1 MQKLVDKSKTNECRI
16 SYLTIDRFDD
26 FFKFNQKI
34 YPKLQSLKNLKER
47 FCHQVFNNPLVEDKS
62 KPPVLVAY
70 NKENQII
77 GQLLG
82 NPFELYVGNNCKK
95 VFYNYGFYVLK
106 EYREAGIGTRLAKL
120 FVKDFKFFL
129 TVGVGPMSKNINLSF
144 GSIVANMYKFI
155 WFKNLFSLIKAISSP
170 MLKRKWFFNSNK
182 FNYSVE
188 FPKSILWKDFKFNL
202 VNSLDS
208 WEDSP
213 WDDKTLKFKR
223 SLEFINWHFLKNPAK
238 YFFYLL
244 DSSKSK
250 AYFVARKCIYREM
263 NFLEI
268 VDYNVMQNDREAF
281 NAILNVAKELVKKF
295 RYEGVITTS
304 TNVFF
309 DRLLMRNHFLK
320 NKNPEVVM
328 TNVTGNSSRYDIEK
342 RDLVYVTKTDE
353 ILGLIYDPAFEI
365 N

>member
-1 MQKLVDKSKTNECRI
+1 MQKLVDISKTNECRV

-47 FCHQVFNNPLVEDKS
+47 FCHQVLNNPLVEDKS

-82 NPFELYVGNNCKK
+82 NPFELYVGNRCQQAC
-95 VFYNYGFYVLK
+95 YLYGHYVLK
-106 EYREAGIGTRLAKL
+106 DFRKEGIGTRLAGC
-120 FVKDFKFFL
+120 FVKDVKFWI
-129 TVGVGPMSKNINLSF
+129 TVGVSPMGKNIDSSF

-155 WFKNLFSLIKAISSP
+155 WFKNLFSLIKAISSST
-170 MLKRKWFFNSNK
+170 NSNK
-182 FNYSVE
+182 VNYNVE

-202 VNSLDS
+202 VNSLDW

-223 SLEFINWHFLKNPAK
+223 SLEFINWHFLKNPTK

-250 AYFVARKCIYREM
+250 AYFVARKYIYREM

-268 VDYNVMQNDREAF
+268 VDYNVMQNDRESF
-281 NAILNVAKELVKKF
+281 NAILNVAKELVRKF

-304 TNVFF
+304 THVFF
-309 DRLLMRNHFLK
+309 DRLLTRNHFLK
-320 NKNPEVVM
+320 NKNPEVVI
-328 TNVTGNSSRYDIEK
+328 TNVTGNSSVYDIEK